1 MGNRDQLTLLHS
13 QEIAIMLKPRFQSK
27 HMARLAIPAIATTGL
42 LGSYLYYRTPTK
54 SAEPDA
60 VGGQAARSRQKRD
73 KEGLSGTGIGQN
85 TTSGG
90 HETGQPGSG
99 IQEATSDAERAV
111 NTTANKED
119 LPSGGVGGGPGGGQS
134 NTRSVEMSPSGGGA
148 SGSGLL
154 ERSTGGRTKDDL
166 ESTNLTSDNRS
177 SGGNNNNGGNGSS
190 SSRQSATNAAS
201 SDGTTGGTNQP
212 NKGVDSG
219 TTSRPPASTPAS
231 NAQNAKVEGEAP
243 PPSRSED
250 YQVHSKSYP
259 TSGADHNPA
268 RGTIETGGTSI
279 SQKLQGA
286 FGQGGKASSEQG
298 EQPQRKFSDTKVHSN
313 HAETP
318 TKRGQMRSDS

>member
-27 HMARLAIPAIATTGL
+27 HMARLAIPAIATTGF

-177 SGGNNNNGGNGSS
+177 SGGNNN
-190 SSRQSATNAAS
+190 
-201 SDGTTGGTNQP
+201 TGGKNQP

-231 NAQNAKVEGEAP
+231 NPRTQ
-243 PPSRSED
+243 RS
-250 YQVHSKSYP
+250 K
-259 TSGADHNPA
+259 
-268 RGTIETGGTSI
+268 
-279 SQKLQGA
+279 
-286 FGQGGKASSEQG
+286 
-298 EQPQRKFSDTKVHSN
+298 
-313 HAETP
+313 
-318 TKRGQMRSDS
+318 

>member
-27 HMARLAIPAIATTGL
+27 HMARLAIPAIATTGF

-54 SAEPDA
+54 SADPDA

-90 HETGQPGSG
+90 HETG
-99 IQEATSDAERAV
+99 E
-111 NTTANKED
+111 
-119 LPSGGVGGGPGGGQS
+119 PGGGQS

-177 SGGNNNNGGNGSS
+177 SGGNNNGGNGSS
-190 SSRQSATNAAS
+190 SSRQSATNAA
-201 SDGTTGGTNQP
+201 
-212 NKGVDSG
+212 
-219 TTSRPPASTPAS
+219 
-231 NAQNAKVEGEAP
+231 
-243 PPSRSED
+243 
-250 YQVHSKSYP
+250 
-259 TSGADHNPA
+259 
-268 RGTIETGGTSI
+268 
-279 SQKLQGA
+279 
-286 FGQGGKASSEQG
+286 
-298 EQPQRKFSDTKVHSN
+298 
-313 HAETP
+313 
-318 TKRGQMRSDS
+318 

>member
-27 HMARLAIPAIATTGL
+27 HMARLAIPAIATTGF

-60 VGGQAARSRQKRD
+60 GGGQAAPPRQKRD

-134 NTRSVEMSPSGGGA
+134 NTRSVEMSPSGGSA

-190 SSRQSATNAAS
+190 SSR
-201 SDGTTGGTNQP
+201 
-212 NKGVDSG
+212 
-219 TTSRPPASTPAS
+219 PPASPPAS